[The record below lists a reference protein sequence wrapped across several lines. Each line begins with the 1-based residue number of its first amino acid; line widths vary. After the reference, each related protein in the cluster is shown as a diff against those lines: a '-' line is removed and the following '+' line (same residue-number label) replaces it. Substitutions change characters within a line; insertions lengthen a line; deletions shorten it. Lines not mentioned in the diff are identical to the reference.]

1 MRPPESEAHDLETF
15 ARSERDELVALAYLI
30 AGTRTEAEDIVQ
42 EVLAR
47 LTRADL
53 AAISDLTAYARR
65 AIANEC
71 VTWGRRTTRR
81 ARGMSRLRLEARR
94 LHAGIAD
101 PLGRV
106 ELASALGRLPARYRG
121 AIVLRY
127 YLDWTD
133 DDIADALDCAPSTV
147 RSWLS
152 RGLAQLRE
160 ELGDKGIPDDR
171 TAD

>member
-1 MRPPESEAHDLETF
+1 MRS
-15 ARSERDELVALAYLI
+15 ARDQLVALAYLI
-30 AGTRTEAEDIVQ
+30 AGTRSEAEDIVQ
-42 EVLAR
+42 EVLGR
-47 LTRADL
+47 LTRTDVAT
-53 AAISDLTAYARR
+53 ISDLTAYARR
-65 AIANEC
+65 AVANEC

-81 ARGMSRLRLEARR
+81 ARGMSRLRLEAQR
-94 LHAGIAD
+94 LHSSVAD
-101 PLGRV
+101 PFGRV

-152 RGLAQLRE
+152 RGLTQLRE
-160 ELGDKGIPDDR
+160 ELSDKGISDDR